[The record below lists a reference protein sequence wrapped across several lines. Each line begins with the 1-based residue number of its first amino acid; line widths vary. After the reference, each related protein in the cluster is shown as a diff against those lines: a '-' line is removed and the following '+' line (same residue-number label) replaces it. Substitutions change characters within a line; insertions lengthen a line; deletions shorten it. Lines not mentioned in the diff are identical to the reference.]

1 MISAMNTLDI
11 RIWYRHQFPG
21 CELLLVINLNV
32 GSIVKSK
39 RVLLVPSPVDGR
51 RRDGKSFL
59 VGVLSTSN
67 YSHEIFISSSKGFRP
82 SLSFF
87 SPGFDWFA
95 LVSFGILRLLSHL
108 YSSQKHSFLRIL
120 QRLFR
125 IPVHTPSLLNR
136 KSPCSRP
143 NTTRQA
149 HYSHISCCPLTTY
162 YKATSEY
169 LQAGITSQKAF
180 INTK

>member
-11 RIWYRHQFPG
+11 QIWHRHQFPG

-67 YSHEIFISSSKGFRP
+67 YSHEIFISSIKGFRP

-87 SPGFDWFA
+87 PGVRLVRLGIVWDPPSPEPPLFQPKAFF
-95 LVSFGILRLLSHL
+95 LTHPTKTFSHSRSHPF
-108 YSSQKHSFLRIL
+108 SSQPQKPL
-120 QRLFR
+120 Q
-125 IPVHTPSLLNR
+125 
-136 KSPCSRP
+136 SP
-143 NTTRQA
+143 
-149 HYSHISCCPLTTY
+149 
-162 YKATSEY
+162 
-169 LQAGITSQKAF
+169 
-180 INTK
+180 